1 MKDNYAVNEW
11 EKTASDELVD
21 KCIKS
26 VTSSSNGDDT
36 VDPAGMKCSKLASK
50 FVYCMWQEYF
60 MSCPTEKQNTD
71 NKRCQKLREKMA
83 KKSSP
88 F

>member
-1 MKDNYAVNEW
+1 MKENYAVNEW
-11 EKTASDELVD
+11 EKVVSDELVE
-21 KCIKS
+21 KCIQT
-26 VTSSSNGDDT
+26 VTSNSGDQMVDANG
-36 VDPAGMKCSKLASK
+36 MQCSKHVSK

-71 NKRCQKLREKMA
+71 NKRCKKLREKMA